1 MCTYSVMLGRPY
13 HGGRTSPID
22 VQGHVICCSGR

>member
-1 MCTYSVMLGRPY
+1 MLGRPY